1 MTAVPFAEC
10 CSMLAVDAK
19 TLRQW
24 LKHSN
29 LSLHSHPTDARIKCL
44 AFEQVQ
50 QLATL
55 HGRSIKEDRVLPLE
69 PASGSALLVQPE
81 QPTEEQSERLGVS
94 AHLGTSSPITVSDA
108 SDVARSLSSLEA
120 AVACLQQQVAELAL
134 QLVHERELRY
144 ERRLST
150 LETLVQQMIEPSV
163 GSQTPDGSRGACP
176 SDHSS
181 AGGWCP

>member
-1 MTAVPFAEC
+1 VVLRSKIPWDFSGKKSHSLGMFPGNLLDSKGVFIMTAVPFTQC

-24 LKHSN
+24 LKHSD

-94 AHLGTSSPITVSDA
+94 AHLGTSSPITMLDA
-108 SDVARSLSSLEA
+108 SDVARSLSS
-120 AVACLQQQVAELAL
+120 
-134 QLVHERELRY
+134 
-144 ERRLST
+144 
-150 LETLVQQMIEPSV
+150 
-163 GSQTPDGSRGACP
+163 
-176 SDHSS
+176 
-181 AGGWCP
+181 